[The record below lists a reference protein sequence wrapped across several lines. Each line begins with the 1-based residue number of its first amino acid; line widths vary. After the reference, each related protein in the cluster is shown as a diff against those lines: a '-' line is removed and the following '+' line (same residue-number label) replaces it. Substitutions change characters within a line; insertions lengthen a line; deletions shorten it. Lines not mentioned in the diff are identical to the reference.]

1 MCNCPVFLKT
11 IIDEVLNID
20 VDPAKV
26 RIKYQDSEKNKGR
39 TDLEITD
46 DELFYFIIEANPSLL
61 IASQIKPWASSIAE
75 EKLDSENGF
84 LLCLNHDALFDGGF
98 ISFDD
103 SGQIIIS
110 DRLSTM
116 DCTFTNVNPCM
127 KISLSDKNREYL
139 KFHRE
144 NIYE

>member
-1 MCNCPVFLKT
+1 MC
-11 IIDEVLNID
+11 
-20 VDPAKV
+20 KV
-26 RIKYQDSEKNKGR
+26 E
-39 TDLEITD
+39 
-46 DELFYFIIEANPSLL
+46 NPSPL
-61 IASQIKPWASSIAE
+61 IASHIKPWASSIAE

-84 LLCLNHDALFDGGF
+84 LLCPNHDALFDGGY

-116 DCTFTNVNPCM
+116 DCTFTNVNPSM
-127 KISLSDKNREYL
+127 KISLSDKNCEYL

-144 NIYE
+144 KIYE